1 MPCHRSQQL
10 TERLPGAPTA
20 PELRLET
27 HPCFDSRQRCII
39 GGLERLIAMCGAPG
53 GRDLTAE
60 MDRLLDRMLE
70 QVTTEDRFLVLVG
83 FPGAKGHVLRH
94 RVLLI
99 DTARLRYRLS
109 KGALL
114 PGELEVLRLRWLEHT
129 LEDDGRFVAFLE
141 QGGERGTPVTARN
154 IS

>member
-10 TERLPGAPTA
+10 TERLSGAPTA
-20 PELRLET
+20 PERSLET
-27 HPCFDSRQRCII
+27 GPGFDSRQRCII
-39 GGLERLIAMCGAPG
+39 GGLERLIAMRGASG
-53 GRDLTAE
+53 GRDVTAA
-60 MDRLLDRMLE
+60 MDRLLDRMME

-83 FPGAKGHVLRH
+83 FPRAREHVLRH

-129 LEDDGRFVAFLE
+129 QEHDRRFAEFLE
-141 QGGERGTPVTARN
+141 GRA
-154 IS
+154 

>member
-1 MPCHRSQQL
+1 MPCDRSKQL
-10 TERLPGAPTA
+10 TGRLPGAPTA
-20 PELRLET
+20 PERPLET
-27 HPCFDSRQRCII
+27 GPGFDSRERCII
-39 GGLERLIAMCGAPG
+39 GGLERLIAMRGAPG

-60 MDRLLDRMLE
+60 MDRLLDRMVE

-83 FPGAKGHVLRH
+83 FPRAREHVQRH

-109 KGALL
+109 RGALL

-129 LEDDGRFVAFLE
+129 QEHDRRFAEFLE
-141 QGGERGTPVTARN
+141 GRA
-154 IS
+154 